1 MLEPLQHLS
10 LLLEALLLC
19 FGQLTVLKGRER
31 MSVLKTLKAL
41 SVHTVHA
48 DTYTVCV
55 CVCVCLIAY
64 STETRI
70 DGMTG
75 KLT

>member
-1 MLEPLQHLS
+1 
-10 LLLEALLLC
+10 
-19 FGQLTVLKGRER
+19 

-55 CVCVCLIAY
+55 CVCGCVYGCVCVGGGCVVFCVCVFVCTDSMFPCGCYVLYALLHIVQ
-64 STETRI
+64 
-70 DGMTG
+70 
-75 KLT
+75 KLE